1 MEKPR
6 IQELASEGE
15 RIALKLSDP
24 DYLSM
29 SLQFPLHFPVVSLA
43 TGASFP
49 DTG

>member
-6 IQELASEGE
+6 TQELGSEGE
-15 RIALKLSDP
+15 RIALKLSGP
-24 DYLSM
+24 DYLSV

-43 TGASFP
+43 TGACFP